1 LLIATERRNH
11 PGSMTG
17 ALGLLGLRGGERC
30 DATDVTGRSE
40 ELHFVCEVLDA
51 AWSGKE
57 VARYCLSPR

>member
-1 LLIATERRNH
+1 
-11 PGSMTG
+11 MTG